1 MQGTPAI
8 IKNERL
14 ADIKTPRKSRSFE
27 VSRCPGN
34 LQMHI
39 ILIEGFKMSFFHWEH
54 HGNGEF
60 VKLTQSWLTCKKGF
74 NKELSIS
81 GWPSHMSGRAFH
93 WAVVEWPILF
103 WAAWISLAGFSL
115 DGQLLQVLDTF
126 TFSSHSEGL
135 LPGMV
140 RQINCLSL
148 CLLLSGFF
156 FFVFLHVMTFYI
168 IVENDKE
175 FFTIFSIPGAF
186 SRRKLF
192 NELIG
197 KMQLI

>member
-14 ADIKTPRKSRSFE
+14 ADIKTPRKSSSFE
-27 VSRCPGN
+27 VCRCPGN

-156 FFVFLHVMTFYI
+156 FFC
-168 IVENDKE
+168 
-175 FFTIFSIPGAF
+175 IFACDDVLYHCW
-186 SRRKLF
+186 KW
-192 NELIG
+192 
-197 KMQLI
+197 

>member
-1 MQGTPAI
+1 
-8 IKNERL
+8 
-14 ADIKTPRKSRSFE
+14 
-27 VSRCPGN
+27 
-34 LQMHI
+34 
-39 ILIEGFKMSFFHWEH
+39 MSFVHWEH
-54 HGNGEF
+54 HSDGEF

-81 GWPSHMSGRAFH
+81 GWPSRMSGRAFH
-93 WAVVEWPILF
+93 WAVVDWPILF

-126 TFSSHSEGL
+126 TFSSHSEGM

-148 CLLLSGFF
+148 CLLLSVFF
-156 FFVFLHVMTFYI
+156 YVMTFYV

-175 FFTIFSIPGAF
+175 FFTIFSIIGAF